1 VSIDLMHAV
10 HFAALCTHPNPKFC
24 RFLRVSAE
32 TLAAEALTVS
42 GYLEFEEKLD
52 ETETDPWTLEV
63 DLAPFNANFPK
74 IQRHDR
80 LRTLS
85 QLAAPRWILV
95 MLEKQALIN

>member
-1 VSIDLMHAV
+1 M
-10 HFAALCTHPNPKFC
+10 
-24 RFLRVSAE
+24 SAE

-74 IQRHDR
+74 IQRHGR
-80 LRTLS
+80 MRT
-85 QLAAPRWILV
+85 PRQIGCAQVLGSDSAETDTDV
-95 MLEKQALIN
+95 LCC

>member
-1 VSIDLMHAV
+1 
-10 HFAALCTHPNPKFC
+10 
-24 RFLRVSAE
+24 VSAE

-74 IQRHDR
+74 IQRHGRMRTRQSDVR
-80 LRTLS
+80 MSCAQVHCSHGEETGTDVLRC
-85 QLAAPRWILV
+85 
-95 MLEKQALIN
+95 